1 MDKVT
6 QEELFT
12 LKLLK
17 SELEKASLKLEA
29 SNMNFKYFV
38 MSLYRKYNLSD
49 LDNISEAN
57 GDILKATQE
66 EIKKE

>member
-6 QEELFT
+6 QEELLT

-17 SELEKASLKLEA
+17 SELEKAALKLDA
-29 SNMNFKYFV
+29 ANMNFKYFI
-38 MSLYRKYNLSD
+38 MSLYRKYGLSD

-57 GDILKATQE
+57 GDILKQE
-66 EIKKE
+66 EKKEE